1 MTAPSSSLADVESLH
16 TDKAEVV
23 KTGGDLAENPTSP
36 PDDKEK
42 MASFYFALYRVY
54 FVLKKS
60 ATQGRLR
67 RWPVLAPLLSKAR
80 VLVQSA
86 FLPKAKTW
94 VRIRAGLSKGMW
106 MQICLPREASLWRGN
121 HEPEVQD
128 AISAAIRPGSVFYDI
143 GAHVGIM
150 TLGTARLVGESGR
163 VVAFDGDPENADRL
177 RVNSERNEFQARIRV
192 VHGAVW
198 SRTASD
204 GIAFRRG
211 VGARSQG
218 GVEADGNHPVLA
230 TGETI
235 RVPSITLDDFI
246 ATGATAPQLIK
257 VDVEGGEYEV
267 LRGGNTLFTAQRPLI
282 IVEVHHQQAADLI
295 TLWLDEYGYSSNWEI
310 PKEGFPRRLFAW
322 PSERDGA
329 TWMRSRLCK
338 NLEVQ

>member
-1 MTAPSSSLADVESLH
+1 
-16 TDKAEVV
+16 
-23 KTGGDLAENPTSP
+23 
-36 PDDKEK
+36 

-67 RWPVLAPLLSKAR
+67 GWPVFAPLLSKIKILAQR
-80 VLVQSA
+80 T
-86 FLPKAKTW
+86 FLPKATAW
-94 VRIRAGLSKGMW
+94 VRIRSGLSKEMW
-106 MQICLPREASLWRGN
+106 MQIYLPGEGSLSNGD

-128 AISAAIRPGSVFYDI
+128 AISAAIRPGTVFYDI

-150 TLGTARLVGESGR
+150 TLGTARLVGESGC
-163 VVAFDGDPENADRL
+163 VVAFDGDPENAERL
-177 RVNSERNEFQARIRV
+177 RVNSERNGFQSRIRV

-198 SRTASD
+198 SRSASD

-211 VGARSQG
+211 AAASSQG

-230 TGETI
+230 RGDTI
-235 RVPSITLDDFI
+235 RVPAITLDDFI
-246 ATGATAPQLIK
+246 ATGAAAPQLIK

-267 LRGGNTLFTAQRPLI
+267 LRGGSTLFTVQRPFI

-295 TLWLDEYGYSSNWEI
+295 TLWLDEYRYSSNWEI

-322 PSERDGA
+322 PTERDGA
-329 TWMRSRLCK
+329 TWMRARLCQ
-338 NLEVQ
+338 NLKVP